1 MPTWKS
7 AGERY
12 LEGEV
17 LSPDVGIRVV
27 VCLLGK
33 ALASAICGGRGAL
46 ADMGILYRSFIVCM
60 RFGAPAQ

>member
-17 LSPDVGIRVV
+17 LSPD
-27 VCLLGK
+27 
-33 ALASAICGGRGAL
+33 
-46 ADMGILYRSFIVCM
+46 MGIHMVFVPTWKSAGERYLEDEVLSPEMGIPYVM
-60 RFGAPAQ
+60 